1 MNQDIYVNH
10 KLIPEE
16 MIGQE
21 MQYHPAQSKQEA
33 WQKAAEAL
41 VLRELLLQ
49 EAYKQKV
56 AGVDNDEAQLIDD
69 LLAQMIVVP
78 PAEDAE
84 CLAFYQAQAHRFL
97 DEQGQALAYADVMPL
112 IKIELAARA
121 GRQALNV
128 YLTSLVAQSD
138 LKGLVM
144 GKAWLPVRMMS

>member
-84 CLAFYQAQAHRFL
+84 CLAFYQAQAHRFV

-128 YLTSLVAQSD
+128 YLTSLVAQSG

>member
-41 VLRELLLQ
+41 GLRELLLQ

-84 CLAFYQAQAHRFL
+84 CLAFYQAQAHRFV

>member
-56 AGVDNDEAQLIDD
+56 AAVDNDEAQLIDD

-78 PAEDAE
+78 PAEQAE
-84 CLAFYQAQAHRFL
+84 CVEFYQAQAHRFI
-97 DEQGQALAYADVMPL
+97 DEQGQNLAYADVDLL
-112 IKIELAARA
+112 IKVELAARA

-128 YLTSLVAQSD
+128 YLTSLVAKSD
-138 LKGLVM
+138 VKGLVM
-144 GKAWLPVRMMS
+144 GKAWLPFKVMN